1 MVGKVERFFG
11 QNRNNN
17 EKKKSTTIS
26 WLPDIITRTKRKL
39 LELTECTRR
48 LQ

>member
-11 QNRNNN
+11 QNRNNK
-17 EKKKSTTIS
+17 KKKSTTIS